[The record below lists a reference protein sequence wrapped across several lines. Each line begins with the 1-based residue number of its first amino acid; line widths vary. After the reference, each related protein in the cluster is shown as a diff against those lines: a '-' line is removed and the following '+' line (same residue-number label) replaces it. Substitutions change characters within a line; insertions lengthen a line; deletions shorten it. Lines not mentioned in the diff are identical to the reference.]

1 MKIMEEIVKYVELKF
16 SNFKKIKT
24 FSLSY
29 DEGIKLRMKLKNIE
43 KSNLR
48 DDLFVLLLQRTP
60 VS

>member
-29 DEGIKLRMKLKNIE
+29 DEGIKLRMK
-43 KSNLR
+43 
-48 DDLFVLLLQRTP
+48 
-60 VS
+60 